1 MTRLPRDKKHPQRPC
16 ELFAELILAP
26 ALLLPDKSTMLQ
38 RIDHLGLA
46 VHSLEDSIP
55 YYEKALGL
63 KCEHIEEVPSQKVR
77 TAFFHVGETHLELLE
92 PTSPE
97 SPIAKFLEKNP
108 HGGVHHIAFA
118 TDNIEGQLAQAKDAG
133 CQLIHEK
140 PFEGA
145 ARKLVAFL
153 HPKSTQG
160 VLTEF
165 CAPLEARK

>member
-1 MTRLPRDKKHPQRPC
+1 
-16 ELFAELILAP
+16 
-26 ALLLPDKSTMLQ
+26 MLQ
-38 RIDHLGLA
+38 RIDHLGIA
-46 VHSLEDSIP
+46 VRSLEDSIP

-63 KCEHIEEVPSQKVR
+63 KCEQIEEVASQKVR

-92 PTSPE
+92 PTSPD

-108 HGGVHHIAFA
+108 HGGIHHVAFA
-118 TDNIEGQLAQAKDAG
+118 TDDIGAQLAQAKNAG

-145 ARKLVAFL
+145 ANKLVAFL

-165 CAPLEARK
+165 CAPLETQP